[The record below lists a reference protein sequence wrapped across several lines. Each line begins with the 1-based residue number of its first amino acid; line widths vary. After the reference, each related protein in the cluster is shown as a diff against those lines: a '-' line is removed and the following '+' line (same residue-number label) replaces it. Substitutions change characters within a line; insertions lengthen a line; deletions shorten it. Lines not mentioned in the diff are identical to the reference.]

1 MASTTKKNSL
11 KDYKLEINQHA
22 HLDQYKQY
30 KYQGTNYDPAYP
42 GFAMGLTRMP
52 HTDITNNAI
61 DIESQLRGIG
71 LSNLVNPKP
80 LEQPSY
86 KTMGEFTLV
95 PNEKVILPDPLIVE
109 KYQRPLP

>member
-11 KDYKLEINQHA
+11 RDYKLETKQRREI
-22 HLDQYKQY
+22 DQYRQY
-30 KYQGTNYDPAYP
+30 VYQNVNYDPAYP
-42 GFAMGLTRMP
+42 GFSMGWAKMP
-52 HTDITNNAI
+52 NTDITHNAV

-86 KTMGEFTLV
+86 KSMPEYTLV
-95 PNEKVILPDPLIVE
+95 PNEKVILPDPLVIE